1 MVPVG
6 SKHWKN
12 GVRLVDN
19 VVRAKQSDDPGC
31 CTTCA
36 RLVDMVVE
44 PHQHTVAGL
53 RERDRFD
60 RFGAQT
66 SHAPTACFALQ
77 LQQSDLGF
85 GPV

>member
-6 SKHWKN
+6 SKHRKN
-12 GVRLVDN
+12 GMQLVGN
-19 VVRAKQSDDPGC
+19 VVPAKQSDHFGC

-53 RERDRFD
+53 RERDSFD

-66 SHAPTACFALQ
+66 GHAPTACFALQ

-85 GPV
+85 GSV